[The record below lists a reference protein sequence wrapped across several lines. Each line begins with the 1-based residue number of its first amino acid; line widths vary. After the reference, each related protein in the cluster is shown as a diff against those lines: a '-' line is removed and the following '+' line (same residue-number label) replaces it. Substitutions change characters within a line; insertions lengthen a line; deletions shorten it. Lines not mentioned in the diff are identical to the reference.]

1 MSITPTE
8 RSSKRV
14 KIEDDSLIGVLPNEL
29 LYHIFSFLNDLKSLS
44 NITLTC
50 KNWNKI
56 AKVETTP
63 SLWKRAVYQE
73 LTFSNK
79 SWAAIFGKDVIKQEK
94 IDEDFDSLDIKE
106 FVSTYRSIKSV
117 YRIEKPREALLTVRI
132 PKSLNGGLNLDSL
145 IDISKKF
152 FLVSDVYGHRGLNC
166 YQLAAHLR
174 QIPIKKSYWVVM
186 TKQLL
191 PGTVKKTY
199 HEQKELIDSLSK
211 TDLKGFRV
219 AKVIEVATSILAYH
233 SQKQLKQEHFQTG
246 KYTRCEEAN
255 GEYQLVVGGLNPY
268 GLNVN
273 GDGYIEDNI
282 GVVAIKTLMPE
293 AYP

>member
-1 MSITPTE
+1 MSIAPIE

-14 KIEDDSLIGVLPNEL
+14 KIEEDCLIGVLPNEL
-29 LYHIFSFLNDLKSLS
+29 LYHIFSFLNDLKTLS

-50 KNWNKI
+50 KNWCAI
-56 AKVETTP
+56 AIVEKSP

-73 LTFSNK
+73 LTFNNK

-94 IDEDFDSLDIKE
+94 IDEDFASLDIKE

-117 YRIEKPREALLTVRI
+117 YKVEKPREALFTVRI

-145 IDISKKF
+145 IEVSKKF

-174 QIPIKKSYWVVM
+174 QTPIEKSYWVVM

-199 HEQKELIDSLSK
+199 EEQKEFVEALSK
-211 TDLKGFRV
+211 NDLKGFRV
-219 AKVIEVATSILAYH
+219 AKVLEVATSILAYH
-233 SQKQLKQEHFQTG
+233 FQKKTIPEHFLPG
-246 KYTRCEEAN
+246 KYTRCEESN
-255 GEYQLVVGGLNPY
+255 GGYQMVVGGLTPY

-273 GDGYIEDNI
+273 GDGYIEENI
-282 GVVAIKTLMPE
+282 GMVGIKTIS
-293 AYP
+293 